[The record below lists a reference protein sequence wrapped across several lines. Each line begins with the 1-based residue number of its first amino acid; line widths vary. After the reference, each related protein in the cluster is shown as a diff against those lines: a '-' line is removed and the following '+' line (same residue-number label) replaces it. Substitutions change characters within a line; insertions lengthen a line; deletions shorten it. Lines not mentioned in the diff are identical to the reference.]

1 MQYNVISGDS
11 HVDMTWMPGDLWVSQ
26 APAKFRAVAPHV
38 VETDEGLK
46 WTAEGKTLG
55 VFGGSSFGFGKAQ
68 RGASK
73 RIDTMFDEG
82 FYEGPPRPTT
92 PELRLKDMEMDG
104 VDAEVLYG
112 ILGVGMRFDDPELTR
127 YVYNVYYEWAAEFC
141 NTNPGRWAA
150 LAPLASHDPQA
161 AAADLR
167 TAAKLGLKGA
177 DFAVSIA
184 VKPLYQQEWDVLW
197 EAASE
202 CAMPVSFHFTVG
214 MRPSIR
220 QPDPED
226 LPAYKSKLGLVSDA
240 CSQLEGALHLTSI
253 IYSGACE
260 RYPNFKWVLGESGV
274 TWVPFLL
281 ARMDAHRQDARH
293 QVTCPCCPASTGVA
307 RATRRTRPTASWRT
321 WWTWWAR
328 TTRSGDRTTP
338 TRTACGPTPN
348 QPSNRTLAGSTNG
361 VDRRSSA
368 RTPVSSTAFWRRGAG
383 SGARRRTAVP
393 DRSRSFKPAALTIFL
408 VQLLQ
413 PDPCLF
419 RVVGGNRRQLPD
431 TPPLLIAY
439 VVDKPGES
447 CYLLSQLS
455 VCLRQLGQE
464 PNRPPLIFGYVVD
477 KPGEGCYTLGKR

>member
-26 APAKFRAVAPHV
+26 APARFQAVAPHV

-73 RIDTMFDEG
+73 RIDSMFDEG

-104 VDAEVLYG
+104 VDAEVIYG

-150 LAPLASHDPQA
+150 LAPLASHDPQMA
-161 AAADLR
+161 AQDLR

-226 LPAYKSKLGLVSDA
+226 LPAYKAKLGLVSDA

-281 ARMDAHRQDARH
+281 ARMDAHRQDERH
-293 QVTCPCCPASTGVA
+293 Q
-307 RATRRTRPTASWRT
+307 
-321 WWTWWAR
+321 
-328 TTRSGDRTTP
+328 GDLP
-338 TRTACGPTPN
+338 LL
-348 QPSNRTLAGSTNG
+348 PSEY
-361 VDRRSSA
+361 
-368 RTPVSSTAFWRRGAG
+368 WRRQGHSTYQTDSILADMVDLVGEDNAIWG
-383 SGARRRTAVP
+383 SDYPHPDGVWPDSQSTIEQDLGRLDERRRKKIICENAG
-393 DRSRSFKPAALTIFL
+393 KLYGFL
-408 VQLLQ
+408 
-413 PDPCLF
+413 P
-419 RVVGGNRRQLPD
+419 
-431 TPPLLIAY
+431 
-439 VVDKPGES
+439 
-447 CYLLSQLS
+447 
-455 VCLRQLGQE
+455 
-464 PNRPPLIFGYVVD
+464 
-477 KPGEGCYTLGKR
+477 

>member
-26 APAKFRAVAPHV
+26 APARFQAVAPHV

-73 RIDTMFDEG
+73 RIDSMFDEG

-104 VDAEVLYG
+104 VDAEVIYG

-150 LAPLASHDPQA
+150 LAPLASHDPQMA
-161 AAADLR
+161 AQDLR

-226 LPAYKSKLGLVSDA
+226 LPAYKAKLGLVSDA

-281 ARMDAHRQDARH
+281 ARMDAHRQHERH
-293 QVTCPCCPASTGVA
+293 Q
-307 RATRRTRPTASWRT
+307 
-321 WWTWWAR
+321 
-328 TTRSGDRTTP
+328 GDLP
-338 TRTACGPTPN
+338 LL
-348 QPSNRTLAGSTNG
+348 PSEY
-361 VDRRSSA
+361 
-368 RTPVSSTAFWRRGAG
+368 WRRQGHSTYQTDSILADMVDLVGEDNAIWG
-383 SGARRRTAVP
+383 SDYPHPDGVWPDSQSTIEQDLGRLDERRRKKIICENAG
-393 DRSRSFKPAALTIFL
+393 KLYGFL
-408 VQLLQ
+408 
-413 PDPCLF
+413 P
-419 RVVGGNRRQLPD
+419 
-431 TPPLLIAY
+431 
-439 VVDKPGES
+439 
-447 CYLLSQLS
+447 
-455 VCLRQLGQE
+455 
-464 PNRPPLIFGYVVD
+464 
-477 KPGEGCYTLGKR
+477 

>member
-226 LPAYKSKLGLVSDA
+226 LAANKGKLSLVSDA

-281 ARMDAHRQDARH
+281 ARMDAHRQDERH
-293 QVTCPCCPASTGVA
+293 EVDLPML
-307 RATRRTRPTASWRT
+307 
-321 WWTWWAR
+321 
-328 TTRSGDRTTP
+328 
-338 TRTACGPTPN
+338 
-348 QPSNRTLAGSTNG
+348 PSEY
-361 VDRRSSA
+361 
-368 RTPVSSTAFWRRGAG
+368 WRRQGHSTYQTDSILADMVDLVGEDNAIWGSDYPHPDGVWPDSQSTIEQDLGRLDERQRRKIICENAG
-383 SGARRRTAVP
+383 KLYG
-393 DRSRSFKPAALTIFL
+393 FL
-408 VQLLQ
+408 
-413 PDPCLF
+413 P
-419 RVVGGNRRQLPD
+419 
-431 TPPLLIAY
+431 
-439 VVDKPGES
+439 
-447 CYLLSQLS
+447 
-455 VCLRQLGQE
+455 
-464 PNRPPLIFGYVVD
+464 
-477 KPGEGCYTLGKR
+477 

>member
-104 VDAEVLYG
+104 VDAEVIYG

-150 LAPLASHDPQA
+150 LAPLASHDPQMA
-161 AAADLR
+161 AQDLR

-226 LPAYKSKLGLVSDA
+226 LPAYKAKLGLVSDA

-281 ARMDAHRQDARH
+281 ARMDAHRQDQRH
-293 QVTCPCCPASTGVA
+293 Q
-307 RATRRTRPTASWRT
+307 
-321 WWTWWAR
+321 
-328 TTRSGDRTTP
+328 GDLP
-338 TRTACGPTPN
+338 LL
-348 QPSNRTLAGSTNG
+348 PSEY
-361 VDRRSSA
+361 
-368 RTPVSSTAFWRRGAG
+368 WRRQGHSTYQTDSILADMVDLVGEDNAIWGSDYPHPDGVWPDSQSTIEQDLGRLDERQRRKIICENAG
-383 SGARRRTAVP
+383 KLYG
-393 DRSRSFKPAALTIFL
+393 FL
-408 VQLLQ
+408 
-413 PDPCLF
+413 P
-419 RVVGGNRRQLPD
+419 
-431 TPPLLIAY
+431 
-439 VVDKPGES
+439 
-447 CYLLSQLS
+447 
-455 VCLRQLGQE
+455 
-464 PNRPPLIFGYVVD
+464 
-477 KPGEGCYTLGKR
+477 

>member
-26 APAKFRAVAPHV
+26 APARFQAVAPHV

-104 VDAEVLYG
+104 VDAEVIYG

-150 LAPLASHDPQA
+150 LAPLASHDPQMA
-161 AAADLR
+161 AQDLR

-226 LPAYKSKLGLVSDA
+226 LPAYKAKLGLVSDA

-281 ARMDAHRQDARH
+281 ARMDAHRQDQRH
-293 QVTCPCCPASTGVA
+293 Q
-307 RATRRTRPTASWRT
+307 
-321 WWTWWAR
+321 
-328 TTRSGDRTTP
+328 GDLP
-338 TRTACGPTPN
+338 LL
-348 QPSNRTLAGSTNG
+348 PSEY
-361 VDRRSSA
+361 
-368 RTPVSSTAFWRRGAG
+368 WRRQGHSTYQTDSILADMVDLVGEDNAIWGSDYPHPDGVWPDSQSTIEQDLGRLDERQRRKIICENAG
-383 SGARRRTAVP
+383 KLYG
-393 DRSRSFKPAALTIFL
+393 FL
-408 VQLLQ
+408 
-413 PDPCLF
+413 P
-419 RVVGGNRRQLPD
+419 
-431 TPPLLIAY
+431 
-439 VVDKPGES
+439 
-447 CYLLSQLS
+447 
-455 VCLRQLGQE
+455 
-464 PNRPPLIFGYVVD
+464 
-477 KPGEGCYTLGKR
+477 

>member
-55 VFGGSSFGFGKAQ
+55 VFGGSSFGFGKAE

-73 RIDTMFDEG
+73 RIDSMFDEG

-112 ILGVGMRFDDPELTR
+112 ILGVGMRFDDSELTR

-167 TAAKLGLKGA
+167 TAAQLGLKGA

-226 LPAYKSKLGLVSDA
+226 LAANKAKLSLVSDA

-281 ARMDAHRQDARH
+281 ARMDAHRQDERH
-293 QVTCPCCPASTGVA
+293 AVDLPLL
-307 RATRRTRPTASWRT
+307 
-321 WWTWWAR
+321 
-328 TTRSGDRTTP
+328 
-338 TRTACGPTPN
+338 
-348 QPSNRTLAGSTNG
+348 PSEY
-361 VDRRSSA
+361 
-368 RTPVSSTAFWRRGAG
+368 WRRQGHSTYQTDSILADMVDLVGEDNAIWG
-383 SGARRRTAVP
+383 SDYPHPDGVWPDSRLTIEQDLGRLDERRRQKIICENAG
-393 DRSRSFKPAALTIFL
+393 KLYGFL
-408 VQLLQ
+408 
-413 PDPCLF
+413 
-419 RVVGGNRRQLPD
+419 
-431 TPPLLIAY
+431 A
-439 VVDKPGES
+439 
-447 CYLLSQLS
+447 
-455 VCLRQLGQE
+455 
-464 PNRPPLIFGYVVD
+464 
-477 KPGEGCYTLGKR
+477 

>member
-73 RIDTMFDEG
+73 RIDSMFDEG

-104 VDAEVLYG
+104 VDAEVIYG

-150 LAPLASHDPQA
+150 LAPLASHDPQMA
-161 AAADLR
+161 AQDLR

-202 CAMPVSFHFTVG
+202 YAMPVSFHFTVG

-226 LPAYKSKLGLVSDA
+226 LPAYKAKLGLVSDA

-281 ARMDAHRQDARH
+281 ARMDAHRQDQRH
-293 QVTCPCCPASTGVA
+293 Q
-307 RATRRTRPTASWRT
+307 
-321 WWTWWAR
+321 
-328 TTRSGDRTTP
+328 GDLP
-338 TRTACGPTPN
+338 LL
-348 QPSNRTLAGSTNG
+348 PSEY
-361 VDRRSSA
+361 
-368 RTPVSSTAFWRRGAG
+368 WRRQGHSTYQTDSILADMVDLVGEDNAIWGSDYPHPDGVWPDSQSTIEQDLGRLDERQRRKIICENAG
-383 SGARRRTAVP
+383 KLYG
-393 DRSRSFKPAALTIFL
+393 FL
-408 VQLLQ
+408 
-413 PDPCLF
+413 P
-419 RVVGGNRRQLPD
+419 
-431 TPPLLIAY
+431 
-439 VVDKPGES
+439 
-447 CYLLSQLS
+447 
-455 VCLRQLGQE
+455 
-464 PNRPPLIFGYVVD
+464 
-477 KPGEGCYTLGKR
+477 

>member
-26 APAKFRAVAPHV
+26 APARFQAVAPHV

-73 RIDTMFDEG
+73 RIDSMFDEG

-104 VDAEVLYG
+104 VDAEVIYG

-141 NTNPGRWAA
+141 KTNPGRWAA
-150 LAPLASHDPQA
+150 LAPLASHDPQMA
-161 AAADLR
+161 AQDLR

-226 LPAYKSKLGLVSDA
+226 LPAYKAKLGLVSDA

-281 ARMDAHRQDARH
+281 ARMDAHRQDERH
-293 QVTCPCCPASTGVA
+293 Q
-307 RATRRTRPTASWRT
+307 
-321 WWTWWAR
+321 
-328 TTRSGDRTTP
+328 GDLP
-338 TRTACGPTPN
+338 LL
-348 QPSNRTLAGSTNG
+348 PSEY
-361 VDRRSSA
+361 
-368 RTPVSSTAFWRRGAG
+368 WRRQGHSTYQTDSILADMVDLVGEDNAIWG
-383 SGARRRTAVP
+383 SDYPHPDGVWPDSQSTIEQDLGRLDERRRKKIICENAG
-393 DRSRSFKPAALTIFL
+393 KLYGFL
-408 VQLLQ
+408 
-413 PDPCLF
+413 P
-419 RVVGGNRRQLPD
+419 
-431 TPPLLIAY
+431 
-439 VVDKPGES
+439 
-447 CYLLSQLS
+447 
-455 VCLRQLGQE
+455 
-464 PNRPPLIFGYVVD
+464 
-477 KPGEGCYTLGKR
+477 

>member
-150 LAPLASHDPQA
+150 LAPLCSHDPQA

-226 LPAYKSKLGLVSDA
+226 LAANKGKLSLVSDA

-281 ARMDAHRQDARH
+281 ARMDAHRQDERH
-293 QVTCPCCPASTGVA
+293 EVDLPML
-307 RATRRTRPTASWRT
+307 
-321 WWTWWAR
+321 
-328 TTRSGDRTTP
+328 
-338 TRTACGPTPN
+338 
-348 QPSNRTLAGSTNG
+348 PSEY
-361 VDRRSSA
+361 
-368 RTPVSSTAFWRRGAG
+368 WRRQGHSTYQTDSILADMVDLVGEDNAIWGSDYPHPDGVWPDSQSTIEQDLGRLDERQRRKIICENAG
-383 SGARRRTAVP
+383 KLYG
-393 DRSRSFKPAALTIFL
+393 FL
-408 VQLLQ
+408 
-413 PDPCLF
+413 P
-419 RVVGGNRRQLPD
+419 
-431 TPPLLIAY
+431 
-439 VVDKPGES
+439 
-447 CYLLSQLS
+447 
-455 VCLRQLGQE
+455 
-464 PNRPPLIFGYVVD
+464 
-477 KPGEGCYTLGKR
+477 

>member
-73 RIDTMFDEG
+73 RIDSMFDEG

-104 VDAEVLYG
+104 VDAEVIYG

-150 LAPLASHDPQA
+150 LAPLASHDPQMA
-161 AAADLR
+161 AQDLR

-226 LPAYKSKLGLVSDA
+226 LPAYKAKLGLVSDA

-281 ARMDAHRQDARH
+281 ARMDAHRQDQRH
-293 QVTCPCCPASTGVA
+293 Q
-307 RATRRTRPTASWRT
+307 
-321 WWTWWAR
+321 
-328 TTRSGDRTTP
+328 GDLP
-338 TRTACGPTPN
+338 LL
-348 QPSNRTLAGSTNG
+348 PSEY
-361 VDRRSSA
+361 
-368 RTPVSSTAFWRRGAG
+368 WRRQGHSTYQTDSILADMVDLVGEDNAIWGSDYPHPDGVWPDSQSTIEQDLGRLDERQRRKIICENAG
-383 SGARRRTAVP
+383 KLYG
-393 DRSRSFKPAALTIFL
+393 FL
-408 VQLLQ
+408 
-413 PDPCLF
+413 
-419 RVVGGNRRQLPD
+419 
-431 TPPLLIAY
+431 
-439 VVDKPGES
+439 S
-447 CYLLSQLS
+447 
-455 VCLRQLGQE
+455 
-464 PNRPPLIFGYVVD
+464 
-477 KPGEGCYTLGKR
+477 

>member
-26 APAKFRAVAPHV
+26 APAKFQAVAPHV

-73 RIDTMFDEG
+73 RIDSMFAEG

-104 VDAEVLYG
+104 VDAEVIYG
-112 ILGVGMRFDDPELTR
+112 ILGVGMRFDNPELTR

-141 NTNPGRWAA
+141 GTNPGRWAA

-161 AAADLR
+161 AAEDLR

-226 LPAYKSKLGLVSDA
+226 LAAYKTKLSLVSDA

-281 ARMDAHRQDARH
+281 ARMDAHRQDERH
-293 QVTCPCCPASTGVA
+293 QADLPML
-307 RATRRTRPTASWRT
+307 
-321 WWTWWAR
+321 
-328 TTRSGDRTTP
+328 
-338 TRTACGPTPN
+338 
-348 QPSNRTLAGSTNG
+348 PSEY
-361 VDRRSSA
+361 
-368 RTPVSSTAFWRRGAG
+368 WRRQGHSTFQTDSILADMVDLVGEDNAIWG
-383 SGARRRTAVP
+383 SDYPHPDGVWPDSQSTIEQDLGRLDERRRRKIICENAG
-393 DRSRSFKPAALTIFL
+393 KLYGFL
-408 VQLLQ
+408 
-413 PDPCLF
+413 
-419 RVVGGNRRQLPD
+419 G
-431 TPPLLIAY
+431 
-439 VVDKPGES
+439 
-447 CYLLSQLS
+447 
-455 VCLRQLGQE
+455 
-464 PNRPPLIFGYVVD
+464 
-477 KPGEGCYTLGKR
+477 

>member
-73 RIDTMFDEG
+73 RIDSMFDEG

-104 VDAEVLYG
+104 VDAEVIYG

-150 LAPLASHDPQA
+150 LAPLASHDPQMA
-161 AAADLR
+161 AQDLR

-226 LPAYKSKLGLVSDA
+226 LPAYKAKLGLVSDA

-281 ARMDAHRQDARH
+281 ARMDAHRQDQRH
-293 QVTCPCCPASTGVA
+293 Q
-307 RATRRTRPTASWRT
+307 
-321 WWTWWAR
+321 
-328 TTRSGDRTTP
+328 GDLP
-338 TRTACGPTPN
+338 LL
-348 QPSNRTLAGSTNG
+348 PSEY
-361 VDRRSSA
+361 
-368 RTPVSSTAFWRRGAG
+368 WRRQGHSTYQTDSILADMVDLVGEDNAIWGSDYPHPDGVWPDSQSTIEQDLGRLDERQRRKIICENAG
-383 SGARRRTAVP
+383 KLYG
-393 DRSRSFKPAALTIFL
+393 FL
-408 VQLLQ
+408 
-413 PDPCLF
+413 P
-419 RVVGGNRRQLPD
+419 
-431 TPPLLIAY
+431 
-439 VVDKPGES
+439 
-447 CYLLSQLS
+447 
-455 VCLRQLGQE
+455 
-464 PNRPPLIFGYVVD
+464 
-477 KPGEGCYTLGKR
+477 

>member
-26 APAKFRAVAPHV
+26 APARFQAVAPHV

-73 RIDTMFDEG
+73 RIDSMFDEG

-104 VDAEVLYG
+104 VDAEVIYG

-150 LAPLASHDPQA
+150 LAPLASHDPQTA
-161 AAADLR
+161 AQDLR

-177 DFAVSIA
+177 DFSVSIA

-226 LPAYKSKLGLVSDA
+226 LPAYKAKLGLVSDA

-281 ARMDAHRQDARH
+281 ARMDAHRQDERH
-293 QVTCPCCPASTGVA
+293 Q
-307 RATRRTRPTASWRT
+307 
-321 WWTWWAR
+321 
-328 TTRSGDRTTP
+328 GDLP
-338 TRTACGPTPN
+338 LL
-348 QPSNRTLAGSTNG
+348 PSEY
-361 VDRRSSA
+361 
-368 RTPVSSTAFWRRGAG
+368 WRRQGHSTYQTDSILADMVDLVGEDNAIWG
-383 SGARRRTAVP
+383 SDYPHPDGVWPDSQSTIAQDLGRLDERRRKKIICENAG
-393 DRSRSFKPAALTIFL
+393 KLYGFL
-408 VQLLQ
+408 
-413 PDPCLF
+413 P
-419 RVVGGNRRQLPD
+419 
-431 TPPLLIAY
+431 
-439 VVDKPGES
+439 
-447 CYLLSQLS
+447 
-455 VCLRQLGQE
+455 
-464 PNRPPLIFGYVVD
+464 
-477 KPGEGCYTLGKR
+477 

>member
-104 VDAEVLYG
+104 VDAEVIYG

-150 LAPLASHDPQA
+150 LAPLASHDPQMA
-161 AAADLR
+161 AQDLR

-202 CAMPVSFHFTVG
+202 YAMPVSFHFTVG

-226 LPAYKSKLGLVSDA
+226 LPAYKAKLGLVSDA

-281 ARMDAHRQDARH
+281 ARMDAHRQDQRH
-293 QVTCPCCPASTGVA
+293 Q
-307 RATRRTRPTASWRT
+307 
-321 WWTWWAR
+321 
-328 TTRSGDRTTP
+328 GDLP
-338 TRTACGPTPN
+338 LL
-348 QPSNRTLAGSTNG
+348 PSEY
-361 VDRRSSA
+361 
-368 RTPVSSTAFWRRGAG
+368 WRRQGHSTYQTDSILADMVDLVGEDNAIWGSDYPHPDGVWPDSQSTIEQDLGRLDERQRRKIICENAG
-383 SGARRRTAVP
+383 KLYG
-393 DRSRSFKPAALTIFL
+393 FL
-408 VQLLQ
+408 
-413 PDPCLF
+413 P
-419 RVVGGNRRQLPD
+419 
-431 TPPLLIAY
+431 
-439 VVDKPGES
+439 
-447 CYLLSQLS
+447 
-455 VCLRQLGQE
+455 
-464 PNRPPLIFGYVVD
+464 
-477 KPGEGCYTLGKR
+477 

>member
-226 LPAYKSKLGLVSDA
+226 LAANKGKLSLVSDA

-281 ARMDAHRQDARH
+281 ARMDAHRQDERH
-293 QVTCPCCPASTGVA
+293 EVDLPML
-307 RATRRTRPTASWRT
+307 
-321 WWTWWAR
+321 
-328 TTRSGDRTTP
+328 
-338 TRTACGPTPN
+338 
-348 QPSNRTLAGSTNG
+348 PSEY
-361 VDRRSSA
+361 
-368 RTPVSSTAFWRRGAG
+368 WRRQGHSTYQTDSILADMVDLVGEDNAIWG
-383 SGARRRTAVP
+383 SDYPHPDGVWPDSQSTIQQDLGRLDERRRQKIICENAG
-393 DRSRSFKPAALTIFL
+393 KLYGFL
-408 VQLLQ
+408 
-413 PDPCLF
+413 
-419 RVVGGNRRQLPD
+419 
-431 TPPLLIAY
+431 
-439 VVDKPGES
+439 S
-447 CYLLSQLS
+447 
-455 VCLRQLGQE
+455 
-464 PNRPPLIFGYVVD
+464 
-477 KPGEGCYTLGKR
+477 

>member
-1 MQYNVISGDS
+1 MQYNVISGAS

-127 YVYNVYYEWAAEFC
+127 YVYNIYYEWAAEFC

-226 LPAYKSKLGLVSDA
+226 LAANKGKLSLVSDA

-281 ARMDAHRQDARH
+281 ARMDAHRQDERH
-293 QVTCPCCPASTGVA
+293 EVDLPLL
-307 RATRRTRPTASWRT
+307 
-321 WWTWWAR
+321 
-328 TTRSGDRTTP
+328 
-338 TRTACGPTPN
+338 
-348 QPSNRTLAGSTNG
+348 PSEY
-361 VDRRSSA
+361 
-368 RTPVSSTAFWRRGAG
+368 WRRQGHSTYQTDSILADMVDLVGEDNAIWG
-383 SGARRRTAVP
+383 SDYPHPDGVWPDSRLTIEQDLGRLDERRRQKIICENAG
-393 DRSRSFKPAALTIFL
+393 KLYGFL
-408 VQLLQ
+408 
-413 PDPCLF
+413 
-419 RVVGGNRRQLPD
+419 
-431 TPPLLIAY
+431 A
-439 VVDKPGES
+439 
-447 CYLLSQLS
+447 
-455 VCLRQLGQE
+455 
-464 PNRPPLIFGYVVD
+464 
-477 KPGEGCYTLGKR
+477 

>member
-26 APAKFRAVAPHV
+26 APARFQAVAPHV

-73 RIDTMFDEG
+73 RIDSMFDEG

-104 VDAEVLYG
+104 VDAEVIYG

-150 LAPLASHDPQA
+150 LAPLASHDPQMA
-161 AAADLR
+161 AQDLR

-226 LPAYKSKLGLVSDA
+226 LPAYKAKLGLVSDA

-281 ARMDAHRQDARH
+281 ARMDAHRQDQRH
-293 QVTCPCCPASTGVA
+293 Q
-307 RATRRTRPTASWRT
+307 
-321 WWTWWAR
+321 
-328 TTRSGDRTTP
+328 GDLP
-338 TRTACGPTPN
+338 LL
-348 QPSNRTLAGSTNG
+348 PSEY
-361 VDRRSSA
+361 
-368 RTPVSSTAFWRRGAG
+368 WRRQGHSTYQTDSILADMVDLVGEDNAIWGSDYPHPDGVWPDSQSTIEQDLGRLDERQRRKIICENAG
-383 SGARRRTAVP
+383 KLYG
-393 DRSRSFKPAALTIFL
+393 FL
-408 VQLLQ
+408 
-413 PDPCLF
+413 P
-419 RVVGGNRRQLPD
+419 
-431 TPPLLIAY
+431 
-439 VVDKPGES
+439 
-447 CYLLSQLS
+447 
-455 VCLRQLGQE
+455 
-464 PNRPPLIFGYVVD
+464 
-477 KPGEGCYTLGKR
+477 

>member
-1 MQYNVISGDS
+1 
-11 HVDMTWMPGDLWVSQ
+11 
-26 APAKFRAVAPHV
+26 
-38 VETDEGLK
+38 
-46 WTAEGKTLG
+46 
-55 VFGGSSFGFGKAQ
+55 
-68 RGASK
+68 
-73 RIDTMFDEG
+73 
-82 FYEGPPRPTT
+82 
-92 PELRLKDMEMDG
+92 MEMDG

-226 LPAYKSKLGLVSDA
+226 LAANKGKLSLVSDA

-293 QVTCPCCPASTGVA
+293 QVDLPLL
-307 RATRRTRPTASWRT
+307 
-321 WWTWWAR
+321 
-328 TTRSGDRTTP
+328 
-338 TRTACGPTPN
+338 
-348 QPSNRTLAGSTNG
+348 PSEY
-361 VDRRSSA
+361 
-368 RTPVSSTAFWRRGAG
+368 WRRQGHSTYQTDSILADMVDLVGEDNAIWG
-383 SGARRRTAVP
+383 SDYPHPDGVWPDSQSTIEQDLGRLDERRRQKIICENAG
-393 DRSRSFKPAALTIFL
+393 KLYGFL
-408 VQLLQ
+408 
-413 PDPCLF
+413 
-419 RVVGGNRRQLPD
+419 
-431 TPPLLIAY
+431 
-439 VVDKPGES
+439 S
-447 CYLLSQLS
+447 
-455 VCLRQLGQE
+455 
-464 PNRPPLIFGYVVD
+464 
-477 KPGEGCYTLGKR
+477 

>member
-293 QVTCPCCPASTGVA
+293 QVDLPLL
-307 RATRRTRPTASWRT
+307 
-321 WWTWWAR
+321 
-328 TTRSGDRTTP
+328 
-338 TRTACGPTPN
+338 
-348 QPSNRTLAGSTNG
+348 PSEY
-361 VDRRSSA
+361 
-368 RTPVSSTAFWRRGAG
+368 WRRQGHSTYQTDSILADMVDLVGEDNAIWGSDYPHPDGVWPDSQSTIEQDLGRLDERQRRKIICENAG
-383 SGARRRTAVP
+383 KLYG
-393 DRSRSFKPAALTIFL
+393 FL
-408 VQLLQ
+408 
-413 PDPCLF
+413 
-419 RVVGGNRRQLPD
+419 
-431 TPPLLIAY
+431 
-439 VVDKPGES
+439 S
-447 CYLLSQLS
+447 
-455 VCLRQLGQE
+455 
-464 PNRPPLIFGYVVD
+464 
-477 KPGEGCYTLGKR
+477 